1 MVLLYTRAA
10 HAAPI
15 PWREE
20 YPHPQVFSVI
30 SSVIRGWAPG
40 IHSTVGWTSNIFQA
54 VLGVLTDKPRRRRP
68 GEVTRSHVDSANP
81 LEPDGVECNLQAA
94 LASLENDRP
103 AAIQQVEAFI
113 NQVEALPGT
122 KWTNAEAEELV
133 TKPEEIIAAIEAL
146 L

>member
-1 MVLLYTRAA
+1 
-10 HAAPI
+10 
-15 PWREE
+15 
-20 YPHPQVFSVI
+20 
-30 SSVIRGWAPG
+30 
-40 IHSTVGWTSNIFQA
+40 
-54 VLGVLTDKPRRRRP
+54 
-68 GEVTRSHVDSANP
+68 VDSANP

-133 TKPEEIIAAIEAL
+133 TKPEEIIAPIEAL
-146 L
+146 LYSLRGPPNAKPRAFARGSLQL